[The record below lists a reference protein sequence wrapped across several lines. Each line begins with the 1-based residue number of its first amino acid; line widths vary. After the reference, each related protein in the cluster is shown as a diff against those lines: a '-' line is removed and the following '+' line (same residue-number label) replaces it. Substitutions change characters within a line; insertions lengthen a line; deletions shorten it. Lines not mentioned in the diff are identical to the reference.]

1 VSLTNIFTLYINS
14 FKGISKEIWFLSLV
28 TLINRAGTMVI
39 PFLTIYLKT
48 DKNFS
53 LDSIAWVMSSFG
65 LGSVAG
71 AWIGGK
77 LVAKIGFYSLMF
89 WSLFLSG
96 IAFIVLQ
103 FFETFLGIC
112 IGIFFVMLLADA
124 FRPASYVAVN
134 SYSTDENK
142 TRSLSLLRLAINLG
156 FSFGPAIGGIIIL
169 KIGFSGLFWI
179 DGVTCIL
186 AGLCFLLL
194 LNNKASKLQKDEGKT
209 LKANSPYKDFNY
221 LILVFLVFLIGF
233 TFLQYFSTVPLFY
246 KEVFKFNEQ
255 EIGLLFFLNGFL
267 IFLIEMPLVKYLEK
281 PNISIYKTIF
291 ISLFLLSFSF
301 LILALFSWSGIA
313 IIGILL
319 MTFGEMFNFPFIN
332 TLALNRAKKGNMGE
346 YMALFTIAF
355 SLAHILG
362 HNIGLNLIYF
372 FGYYFTWIFMSI
384 ILILCVFLLILYKKR
399 VENEIH
405 LEK

>member
-1 VSLTNIFTLYINS
+1 
-14 FKGISKEIWFLSLV
+14 
-28 TLINRAGTMVI
+28 MVI

-65 LGSVAG
+65 LGSVVG

-77 LVAKIGFYSLMF
+77 LIAKIGFYSLMF

-103 FFETFLGIC
+103 FFDSFLGIC

-134 SYSTDENK
+134 AYSSEENK

-156 FSFGPAIGGIIIL
+156 FSFGPAIGGLIIV
-169 KIGFSGLFWI
+169 KGGFSGLFWL
-179 DGVTCIL
+179 DGITCIL
-186 AGLCFLLL
+186 AAFSFLLL
-194 LNNKASKLQKDEGKT
+194 LNSKASIEQKNDNKLKSK
-209 LKANSPYKDFNY
+209 NSPYKDFTY
-221 LILVFLVFLIGF
+221 LLLFGLVFLIGF

-255 EIGLLFFLNGFL
+255 KIGLLFFLNGFL
-267 IFLIEMPLVKYLEK
+267 IFLIEMPLVKFLEK
-281 PNISIYKTIF
+281 PGKSIYNTIF
-291 ISLFLLSFSF
+291 ISLLMLSFSF
-301 LILALFSWSGIA
+301 LVLATFSWSGIA
-313 IIGILL
+313 VFGILL

-332 TLALNRAKKGNMGE
+332 TLALNRSKRGNMGD

-362 HNIGLNLIYF
+362 HNLGLNLIHY
-372 FGYYFTWIFMSI
+372 FGYHFTWIFMSM
-384 ILILCVFLLILYKKR
+384 LLLICLLLMLFYKKR
-399 VENEIH
+399 VENE
-405 LEK
+405 EKNEVNSISTNA

>member
-103 FFETFLGIC
+103 FFNSFIGIC
-112 IGIFFVMLLADA
+112 IGVFFVMLLADA
-124 FRPASYVAVN
+124 FRPASFVAVN

-179 DGVTCIL
+179 DGITCIL
-186 AGLCFLLL
+186 AGFCFLLL
-194 LNNKASKLQKDEGKT
+194 LNNKASKLQKDEGKN
-209 LKANSPYKDFNY
+209 LKTNSPYKDFNY
-221 LILVFLVFLIGF
+221 LILIFLVFLIGF

-319 MTFGEMFNFPFIN
+319 MTLGEMFNFPFIN

-362 HNIGLNLIYF
+362 HNIGLNLIHL

-384 ILILCVFLLILYKKR
+384 ILILCIFLLILYKR
-399 VENEIH
+399 RAENEISS
-405 LEK
+405 